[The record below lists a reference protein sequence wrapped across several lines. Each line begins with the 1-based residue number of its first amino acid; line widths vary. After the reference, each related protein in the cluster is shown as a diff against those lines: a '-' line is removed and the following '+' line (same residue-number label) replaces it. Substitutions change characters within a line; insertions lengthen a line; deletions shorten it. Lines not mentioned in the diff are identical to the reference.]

1 MQRSDIMSS
10 GSTDDVSKENV
21 TVVQETRER
30 SIDANTDCESDERR
44 YIGGWRLWILSLRLV
59 TINGCS

>member
-1 MQRSDIMSS
+1 MSS
-10 GSTDDVSKENV
+10 VSTGDVSKENV

-30 SIDANTDCESDERR
+30 SIDVNIDCESDERR